1 MILKRVKQ
9 FKKILFIV
17 AFILIS
23 CNKEL
28 CDLTEYPSAPYGNAD
43 DTSYTDTTVRY
54 VYVCYS
60 GSYNKVVTYE
70 IVGECWEMFVDDD
83 YNSNCQ

>member
-1 MILKRVKQ
+1 MKLVLNYPS
-9 FKKILFIV
+9 KILLIV
-17 AFILIS
+17 AFLLTS
-23 CNKEL
+23 CQQEQN
-28 CDLTEYPSAPYGNAD
+28 CDLDYYPTAPYGNAD

-70 IVGECWEMFVDDD
+70 MIGECWEMYVDED
-83 YNSNCQ
+83 YNINCK